1 MEAVLTMQPRRAF
14 KPARA
19 ALQTRIVP
27 VRLMSSVSAKATG
40 SCSTPRRMT
49 PAQLTTTSS
58 SPSPATSATTAAP
71 SRTSRRRTS
80 MPGVPRAAS
89 TSASVAP
96 VATTASPAAAKAR
109 AMPAPMPLV
118 APVTRTRRAAASMS
132 GREDVAGLQGDV
144 GRDRRQVGEQL
155 GLGPHHVEDVLR
167 LDVLVDVERRLDDAQ
182 PAQAVLR
189 RPERAVVVR
198 RETPVVLL
206 DVELHRRLGDFGLAA
221 RDPARRHLR
230 RLLRVGPH
238 PLVGLGDGGKKPLDR
253 VAVLLDPGARGDVV
267 AEVGDQVAAADDEVG
282 ARNVL
287 LRDDGPRIPTR
298 E

>member
-1 MEAVLTMQPRRAF
+1 MEAVLTIEPRRATR
-14 KPARA
+14 PGRA
-19 ALQTRIVP
+19 AAQTRIVP

-118 APVTRTRRAAASMS
+118 APVTRTRRAAAAMS
-132 GREDVAGLQGDV
+132 GLEDVARLQRHV
-144 GRDRRQVGEQL
+144 GRDRRKVGEQL
-155 GLGPHHVEDVLR
+155 GLGPHHVQHVLR
-167 LDVLVDVERRLDDAQ
+167 LDVLVDVERRLDDAE
-182 PAQAVLR
+182 PAQPVLR
-189 RPERAVVVR
+189 RPERAVVVDR
-198 RETPVVLL
+198 DAPVVLL
-206 DVELHRRLGDFGLAA
+206 DVELHGGLGDLGLEA
-221 RDPARRHLR
+221 RDPARGDLR
-230 RLLRVGPH
+230 RLLRVGAH
-238 PLVGLGDGGKKPLDR
+238 PL
-253 VAVLLDPGARGDVV
+253 
-267 AEVGDQVAAADDEVG
+267 
-282 ARNVL
+282 
-287 LRDDGPRIPTR
+287 
-298 E
+298 